1 MMNTYTGKQLAEL
14 VQQEAPDM
22 NLRTVRYYTQIGL
35 LPPLE
40 LSGNKRV
47 YTDRHYRHLRAILA
61 LSRSGETLADIQL
74 KLADMPEDE
83 ITKLGERLK
92 FMQPEQLLSGDT
104 LVVSED
110 VMLTVSPRISPELR
124 LELQDTITRML
135 KEGQRV

>member
-1 MMNTYTGKQLAEL
+1 MNTYTGKQLAEL

-83 ITKLGERLK
+83 IAKLGERLK
-92 FMQPEQLLSGDT
+92 FLQPEQLLSGDT

-135 KEGQRV
+135 KEGQRG

>member
-1 MMNTYTGKQLAEL
+1 MNTYTGKQLAEL

>member
-135 KEGQRV
+135 KEGQRG

>member
-1 MMNTYTGKQLAEL
+1 MNTYTGKQLAEL

-74 KLADMPEDE
+74 KLADMPEEE
-83 ITKLGERLK
+83 IAKLGERLK
-92 FMQPEQLLSGDT
+92 FLQPEQLLSGDT

-135 KEGQRV
+135 KEGQRG